1 MLRPEHDVKL
11 LRSCELPTK
20 LTRKEILMKEFL
32 RVLVEESAIGLG
44 QGDPMTWFWWGFF
57 TLLSMRLANKLGKF
71 IANR

>member
-1 MLRPEHDVKL
+1 
-11 LRSCELPTK
+11 
-20 LTRKEILMKEFL
+20 MKEFL